1 MMKDILRNGAATIEF
16 EANKIFSMYKDG
28 IISEKGVQGVKDA
41 VLPTGNLA
49 SDLAPKQSLSDLADV
64 VGETQKEQ
72 SLTLVD
78 EETEKVGSSKSKS
91 LPKGGLSEKTMEDMG
106 KSFHN

>member
-1 MMKDILRNGAATIEF
+1 
-16 EANKIFSMYKDG
+16 
-28 IISEKGVQGVKDA
+28 
-41 VLPTGNLA
+41 LPTGNLA